1 MTSRK
6 NEKNVHDQPVDEEM
20 PPLEDIDDELI
31 EEPQINEEEDGDG
44 DNDGFILAKKTN
56 KKRKLFKLSTD
67 ADQPDAKKGKD
78 NVNWEMRKVSVPP
91 HRYTPLKKNWS
102 KLVAP
107 IINELKMQIRYNL
120 RTRNVEIRCPNAD
133 GNKTHLQKAADFVQA
148 FLLGFT
154 IEDAVALI
162 RFDHMFMESFE
173 INDGLLFFKL
183 KNFFLERARTRDPS
197 SLNHLTK
204 VYKFTFK
211 VKTLRGDHLS
221 RAIGRI
227 AGKDGRVKT
236 TIESVTQTRIVLAD
250 DKIHLLGAFNNLK
263 IARHTICSLIMGIFL
278 ISN

>member
-6 NEKNVHDQPVDEEM
+6 NEKNVQDQPADEEM

-31 EEPQINEEEDGDG
+31 EEPQINEEED
-44 DNDGFILAKKTN
+44 DGFILAKKSN
-56 KKRKLFKLSTD
+56 KKRKLPKLSTD

-162 RFDHMFMESFE
+162 
-173 INDGLLFFKL
+173 L
-183 KNFFLERARTRDPS
+183 
-197 SLNHLTK
+197 
-204 VYKFTFK
+204 
-211 VKTLRGDHLS
+211 KTLRGDHLS

-263 IARHTICSLIMGIFL
+263 IARHTICSLIMGTPINKIHGNL
-278 ISN
+278 RSLASRLAEQL

>member
-1 MTSRK
+1 MASRK
-6 NEKNVHDQPVDEEM
+6 NEKNVQDQPVDEEM

-31 EEPQINEEEDGDG
+31 EEPQINEEDDGDN
-44 DNDGFILAKKTN
+44 NDGFILAKKTN
-56 KKRKLFKLSTD
+56 KKRKLPKLSTD

-148 FLLGFT
+148 FF
-154 IEDAVALI
+154 
-162 RFDHMFMESFE
+162 
-173 INDGLLFFKL
+173 
-183 KNFFLERARTRDPS
+183 
-197 SLNHLTK
+197 
-204 VYKFTFK
+204 
-211 VKTLRGDHLS
+211 KTLRGDHLS

-263 IARHTICSLIMGIFL
+263 IARHTICSLIMGTPINKIHGNL
-278 ISN
+278 RSLASRLAEQL